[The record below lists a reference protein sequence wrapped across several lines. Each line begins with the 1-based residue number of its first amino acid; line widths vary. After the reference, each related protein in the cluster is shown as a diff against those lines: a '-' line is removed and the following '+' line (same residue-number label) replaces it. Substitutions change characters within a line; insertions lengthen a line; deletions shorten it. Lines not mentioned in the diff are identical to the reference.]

1 MPETSAEAP
10 PPIRGGAFYC
20 VANSRYFL
28 GAVALV
34 NSLRL
39 VGHREPIH
47 LLDCGLTGEERD
59 LLAAEVVLVAEPA
72 EVAPALLKTVGPL
85 AHPAEAVVML
95 DTDLIVTRSFAEP
108 IEWAQAGKLVSF
120 RNSSD
125 RFDPAWGDV
134 LDLGPVRRGPYL
146 DFAALCMPETLA
158 AELIP
163 LIQDRQGRVEIE
175 RTYWGRN
182 EADYPLLYADQDV
195 MNAIVA
201 ARVAADEI
209 VALDSRLAPVPPFAG
224 LEVVDEETLQCA
236 YADGTE
242 PYVVH
247 HHMVKPWLERTHSG
261 VYSELMRRLL
271 VGDDVAIEV
280 PASAIPRRFR
290 AGPAAWAERKLIDVR
305 ERRRSRAA

>member
-1 MPETSAEAP
+1 MSETSAEAMP
-10 PPIRGGAFYC
+10 RISGGAFYC
-20 VANSRYFL
+20 VADERYFL

-47 LLDCGLTGEERD
+47 LLDCGLTPEQRE
-59 LLAAEVVLVAEPA
+59 LLADEVVLVDGPPEM
-72 EVAPALLKTVGPL
+72 APALLKTIAPL
-85 AHPAEAVVML
+85 THPAEVVVML

-108 IEWAQAGKLVSF
+108 IAWASAGKLVSF

-125 RFDPAWGDV
+125 RFDPAWGEV

-146 DFAALCMPETLA
+146 DFAALCMPGA
-158 AELIP
+158 VGAGLIP

-182 EADYPLLYADQDV
+182 EPDYPLLYADQYV
-195 MNAIVA
+195 MNAVVA
-201 ARVAADEI
+201 ARVEADDVI
-209 VALDSRLAPVPPFAG
+209 VLDARLASVPPFEG
-224 LEVVDEETLQCA
+224 LEVLDESSLRCA

-247 HHMVKPWLERTHSG
+247 HHMFKPWLAASHEG
-261 VYSELMRRLL
+261 VYSRLLRRLL
-271 VGDDVAIEV
+271 IGDDVAVRV
-280 PASAIPRRFR
+280 PREQVPSRFR
-290 AGPAAWAERKLIDVR
+290 AGPRAWAERKLINLR
-305 ERRRSRAA
+305 ERRGGS